1 MPRYVTTQAT
11 DARLEEATLPYCKL
25 CELEDFNRPELWPF
39 LQEVFADVF
48 RDVAAFPARQ
58 EHRKLWEIAM
68 AARALTELGVVHDD
82 AEILGV
88 GAGHEATIYW
98 LTTRVRRVFATDL
111 YLEPGS
117 WESDASPTMLI
128 DPGRRAPS
136 HWNPRRLVVQ
146 HMNALELRYDEAS
159 FEGVFS
165 SSAIEHFGGHEEV
178 LQAAREMH
186 RVLKPGG
193 VAAIS
198 TEFRLRGPSPGLPD
212 LLLLDEDELRALVV
226 GAANWQLASELS
238 LEPSAR
244 TLATELDHSSVLAGD
259 APLPYIVLAQGDYA
273 WTSVHLALR
282 KPSP

>member
-1 MPRYVTTQAT
+1 LNPTPTVAT
-11 DARLEEATLPYCKL
+11 AATLPYCKL
-25 CELEDFNRPELWPF
+25 CELEDFNRSELWPF

-48 RDVAAFPARQ
+48 RDVAAFPARK

-68 AARALTELGVVHDD
+68 AARTLTELGAVHDD

-128 DPGRRAPS
+128 DPGRSAPS
-136 HWNPRRLVVQ
+136 HWNPRRLAVQ
-146 HMNALELRYDEAS
+146 HMNALELRYDDAS

-178 LQAAREMH
+178 LRAAREMH

-198 TEFRLRGPSPGLPD
+198 TEFRLRGPSPGLPGV
-212 LLLLDEDELRALVV
+212 LLLDEDELRALVV

-244 TLATELDHSSVLAGD
+244 TLATELDHGGVLAGD
-259 APLPYIVLAQGDYA
+259 APLPHIVLAHGDYA

-282 KPSP
+282 KPSRLTTG

>member
-1 MPRYVTTQAT
+1 VAT
-11 DARLEEATLPYCKL
+11 ELPYCKL
-25 CELEDFNRPELWPF
+25 CEHEDFNHPELWPF
-39 LQEVFADVF
+39 LQEVFADRF
-48 RDVAAFPARQ
+48 RDVAAFPARE

-68 AARALTELGVVHDD
+68 AARTLTELGAVHDD

-117 WESDASPTMLI
+117 WESDASPAMLV
-128 DPGRRAPS
+128 DPGQSAPS
-136 HWNPRRLVVQ
+136 HWNPRRLAVQ
-146 HMNALELRYDEAS
+146 HMNALELRYEDAS

-178 LQAAREMH
+178 LRAAREMH

-198 TEFRLRGPSPGLPD
+198 TEFRLRGPSPGLPGV
-212 LLLLDEDELRALVV
+212 LLLDEDELRSLVV

-238 LEPSAR
+238 LETSTR
-244 TLATELDHSSVLAGD
+244 TLATELDHSGVLAGD
-259 APLPYIVLAQGDYA
+259 APLPHIVLAHGDYA

>member
-1 MPRYVTTQAT
+1 MKFGGGVAGDPR
-11 DARLEEATLPYCKL
+11 LGEATLPYCKL
-25 CELEDFNRPELWPF
+25 CELEDFNRSELWRV

-48 RDVAAFPARQ
+48 RDVAAFPARK

-68 AARALTELGVVHDD
+68 AARTLTELGAVHDD

-128 DPGRRAPS
+128 DPGRSAPS
-136 HWNPRRLVVQ
+136 HWKPRRLAVQ
-146 HMNALELRYDEAS
+146 HMNALELRYEDAS

-178 LQAAREMH
+178 LRAAREMH

-198 TEFRLRGPSPGLPD
+198 TEFRLRGPSPGLPGV
-212 LLLLDEDELRALVV
+212 LLLDEDELRGLVV

-238 LEPSAR
+238 LETSAR
-244 TLATELDHSSVLAGD
+244 TLATELDHSGVLAGN
-259 APLPYIVLAQGDYA
+259 APLPHIVLAHGDYA

>member
-1 MPRYVTTQAT
+1 VA
-11 DARLEEATLPYCKL
+11 AELPHCKL
-25 CELEDFNRPELWPF
+25 CELEDFNHPELWPF
-39 LQEVFADVF
+39 LQEVFADEF
-48 RDVAAFPARQ
+48 RDVAAFPARK

-68 AARALTELGVVHDD
+68 AARTLTELGAVHDD

-117 WESDASPTMLI
+117 WESDASPTMLV
-128 DPGRRAPS
+128 DPGRSAPS

-146 HMNALELRYDEAS
+146 HMNALELRYEDAS
-159 FEGVFS
+159 FDGVVS

-178 LQAAREMH
+178 RRAAREMH

-198 TEFRLRGPSPGLPD
+198 TEFRLRGPSPGIPGA
-212 LLLLDEDELRALVV
+212 LLLDEDELRELVV
-226 GAANWQLASELS
+226 GAANWQLVSELS
-238 LEPSAR
+238 LETSAR
-244 TLATELDHSSVLAGD
+244 TSATELDFSGVLAGD
-259 APLPYIVLAQGDYA
+259 APPPYIVLAQGDHA